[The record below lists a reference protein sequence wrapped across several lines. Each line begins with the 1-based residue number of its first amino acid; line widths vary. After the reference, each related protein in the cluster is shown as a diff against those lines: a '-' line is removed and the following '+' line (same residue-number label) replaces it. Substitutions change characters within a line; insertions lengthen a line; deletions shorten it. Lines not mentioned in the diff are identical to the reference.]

1 MENIKGV
8 NNLELL
14 QDLTEE
20 EKQEV
25 LKILQEVTEE
35 GKSNTY
41 NELLEKDYDE
51 IPVDIETFLKDKRYL
66 GKGLVNEEGTFT
78 VYRYWQ
84 KTLKEIFPDPLKPA
98 TCNILALSGG
108 IGLGKSFM
116 AVLCGLYELYRML
129 CLKNPY
135 VYYGLQP
142 IDKITFAFMNITLD
156 ASKGVAWDK
165 MQQLLQSSDWFME
178 KGTVTGTVN
187 QEWHPPKGIELIA
200 GSLSRHIIGR
210 AVFFC
215 LDGDTEILTKDGI
228 KKLST
233 LENKEIQVYSVNN
246 QGKVELSESCTVK
259 QTAQSE
265 VEYEIELEDGT
276 VLKCTPNHRFMLI
289 DGTYKEAQYLTEED
303 ELFSP
308 RLTLESLNAPEYSEF
323 INQIIED
330 RGRFNVEGYKERH
343 HIIPKCLGGDN
354 KLDNLIDLTAK
365 EHFEAHKLLFKLFPK
380 NKSLFFAWHNMAFCR
395 GKTQRNIEL
404 TGDEYEELRKLQ
416 SEMMQGNTNFLS
428 KRGCVW
434 NKGLTK
440 DTSLKVRQYA
450 VKCSVTKTGVKLG
463 SWSES
468 HKLNFK
474 RSIQNRGYENYH
486 GQIGKKAI
494 SSEDGETLKF
504 IPLEMEIPEGYLQ
517 GNCKTSKPHDM
528 SKYLNDSEA
537 RRRISEIRSGKNNPM
552 YQKGYKV
559 SGDKNGHAI
568 HFYYYADKK
577 FMTKNDL
584 ISYLK
589 DVKGLHIPKPTITK
603 ICKGEYTER
612 LIKKYGEDIKLIRR
626 ELK

>member
-246 QGKVELSESCTVK
+246 QGKIELSESCTVK
-259 QTAQSE
+259 QTAKAN

-303 ELFSP
+303 ELVSP
-308 RLTLESLNAPEYSEF
+308 RLTLESLNATEYSNF
-323 INQIIED
+323 INQIIEN
-330 RGRFNVEGYKERH
+330 RGRFNVIGYKERH
-343 HIIPKCLGGDN
+343 HIVPKCLGGDN
-354 KLDNLIDLTAK
+354 RLDNLIDLTAE
-365 EHFEAHKLLFKLFPK
+365 EHFEAHKLLFNLFPK
-380 NKSLFFAWHNMAFCR
+380 NKSLFFAWHNMAFCKGR
-395 GKTQRNIEL
+395 TQRDIEL
-404 TGDEYEELRKLQ
+404 TSDEYAELRKLQ

-428 KRGCVW
+428 TRGHVW

-440 DTSLKVRQYA
+440 ETSSKVRQYA
-450 VKCSVTKTGVKLG
+450 TKCSITKTGVKLG

-474 RSIQNRGYENYH
+474 KSIQNRSYENYH
-486 GQIGKKAI
+486 GQAGKKAI

-504 IPLEMEIPEGYLQ
+504 IPLEDEVPEGYTQ
-517 GNCKTSKPHDM
+517 RNCKTGKSHDM
-528 SKYLNDSEA
+528 SKYFNNDEA
-537 RRRISEIRSGKNNPM
+537 RRHNSKIRSGKNNPM
-552 YQKGYKV
+552 YQKGYKI

-568 HFYYYADKK
+568 HFYFYADKK
-577 FMTKNDL
+577 FTTKNDL
-584 ISYLK
+584 IRFLNEE
-589 DVKGLHIPKPTITK
+589 KGLQIPKSTITK
-603 ICKGEYTER
+603 ICNGEYTER